1 VNRPSKKAIKAA
13 LDKLHEQKSGP
24 SEVPYLVPKTEARK
38 PNKNRIRKQ
47 GV

>member
-1 VNRPSKKAIKAA
+1 MNRPSKKQIKAA
-13 LDKLHEQKSGP
+13 LDKLHDTSSGP
-24 SEVPYLVPKTEARK
+24 TEVPYLVPKLEAKK